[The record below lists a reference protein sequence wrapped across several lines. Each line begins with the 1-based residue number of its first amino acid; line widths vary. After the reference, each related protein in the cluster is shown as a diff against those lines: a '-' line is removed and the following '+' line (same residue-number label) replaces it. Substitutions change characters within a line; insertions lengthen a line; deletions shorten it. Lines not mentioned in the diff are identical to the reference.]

1 MEYLYNVFVGFG
13 ASEKLAE
20 VASFFV
26 YEIAYLSIILLVG
39 ITFFTFIRLKYLDES
54 FAEKLN
60 KQPKAIVYLGMA
72 LLGVVSPFCSCS
84 TIPVFISFS
93 TLGIPTGALFVY
105 LITSPMVQEASFL
118 LLLTQFGLP
127 ITIIYVVLG
136 ILAGIISG
144 IFISKVDDREIFNQD
159 IINKRSGNNVVNSD
173 NDNKEVSLCCGD
185 SDKEVSSC
193 CGDSNGDSN
202 KEETSTSCC
211 GGDSSCDNNIE
222 ASNLKRAFNSSIE
235 TLKSMFKYIVMGIGV
250 GAFVHG
256 FVPEEVIQSLLGEG
270 NPIAPIMAT
279 LVGIPIYAD
288 DVALIPIAKTL
299 VDGGAGLGTAL
310 AFVMSSSVVSIPS
323 FIMLG
328 SVLKKQTLVKLAI
341 YLSIAIIIIGY
352 IFNFVA
358 PIVL

>member
-1 MEYLYNVFVGFG
+1 MEYLYNMFIGLG
-13 ASEKLAE
+13 ASEK
-20 VASFFV
+20 VADVTSFFV
-26 YEIAYLSIILLVG
+26 YEIAYLSAILLVG

-60 KQPKAIVYLGMA
+60 KRPKAIVYLGMA

-136 ILAGIISG
+136 IITGIISG
-144 IFISKVDDREIFNQD
+144 IFISRVDDREIFTQD
-159 IINKRSGNNVVNSD
+159 IINKRKGERVIARAS
-173 NDNKEVSLCCGD
+173 E
-185 SDKEVSSC
+185 SSC
-193 CGDSNGDSN
+193 CGDSNSEVVSCCGGESSC
-202 KEETSTSCC
+202 ETTSCC
-211 GGDSSCDNNIE
+211 GGGSSCDDNIE
-222 ASNLKRAFNSSIE
+222 ASNLKKAFNSSLE

-256 FVPEEVIQSLLGEG
+256 FVPEEAIQSLLGEG
-270 NPIAPIMAT
+270 NPVAPIMAT
-279 LVGIPIYAD
+279 LVGIPIYSD
-288 DVALIPIAKTL
+288 EVALIPLAKSL
-299 VDGGAGLGTAL
+299 VDGGAGLGTSL
-310 AFVMSSSVVSIPS
+310 AFVMSSAVVSIPS

-328 SVLKKQTLVKLAI
+328 SVLKKQTLVKLGV
-341 YLSIAIIIIGY
+341 YLSITIIIIGY
-352 IFNFVA
+352 IFNFIA
-358 PIVL
+358 PIIL